1 MPGVNK
7 VLYNLDQRGETTPEE
22 RTTARRN
29 IDAISADE
37 VAVLFDDHYKV
48 KQSPINMTFAANA
61 VLRRLYQNANG
72 EIGAECNYIYNATQD
87 TAGLMSPYDKAK
99 LDGIAYGRNRTSRRT
114 GTPLT
119 IVSTRS
125 SAISQIWLY
134 SSPTT
139 SLAHASTRSRTSS
152 PRATTSLS
160 TRTT

>member
-72 EIGAECNYIYNATQD
+72 EIGA
-87 TAGLMSPYDKAK
+87 
-99 LDGIAYGRNRTSRRT
+99 
-114 GTPLT
+114 
-119 IVSTRS
+119 
-125 SAISQIWLY
+125 
-134 SSPTT
+134 
-139 SLAHASTRSRTSS
+139 
-152 PRATTSLS
+152 
-160 TRTT
+160 